1 LAFIYFLYNKDE
13 VTMPGIR
20 LIEVPKWGLS
30 MEEGTVVNWLI
41 PVGAAFSEGDEIC
54 DLETS
59 KISNVVEAP
68 FAGVLRR
75 VLADV
80 GVTLPVGAP
89 LAVSAAAETTEAE
102 IDVFL
107 TGSGSQEPAATVTA
121 PAPRPPEVQAVAQT
135 AVTASPASLS
145 GTTDETVVA
154 TPEARAYAEAHGLNL
169 AKVTA
174 SGRGGRVSVAD
185 IAVALA
191 ANGAEVTP
199 ADPVRATPLAR
210 RVAGQLGI
218 DLTVVAATGPRGR
231 VQRADVERSAQLP
244 LPSVSPAGSKDTPI
258 TGMRKVIAERLTA
271 SARDI
276 PQFRLNAAIRLDA
289 LLDLRAELN
298 AGAAQKISV
307 TDLIVKA
314 AGRALMQVPACNV
327 QVLDGL
333 IRQFEAA
340 DICLAVALPGGLMT
354 PKIEAV
360 NAKSLSTVAR
370 ETAALV
376 EAARVG
382 KLMPDQMTGG
392 TFTISNLGMFGI
404 DSFDAIINPPQ
415 GAILAV
421 GAGRSEGHG
430 YMNGDKPATIMNVTL
445 TCDHRAIDGALG
457 AQLLQALRET
467 IEAPLQ
473 IVI

>member
-1 LAFIYFLYNKDE
+1 LYNKDGIA
-13 VTMPGIR
+13 MPDIR

-30 MEEGTVVNWLI
+30 MEEGTVVKWLV
-41 PVGAAFSEGDEIC
+41 PVGAAFAEGDEIC

-89 LAVSAAAETTEAE
+89 LAVSATAETTEAE
-102 IDVFL
+102 IDAFL
-107 TGSGSQEPAATVTA
+107 TGSGSQESALTVTA
-121 PAPRPPEVQAVAQT
+121 PAVRLPDEQALVQET
-135 AVTASPASLS
+135 GSASPASLS
-145 GTTDETVVA
+145 GTTDDTVVA
-154 TPEARAYAEAHGLNL
+154 TPEARAYAESHGLNL

-185 IAVALA
+185 IVVALA
-191 ANGAEVTP
+191 ANGAEVAP

-210 RVAGQLGI
+210 RLAGQLGV
-218 DLTVVAATGPRGR
+218 DLTAVEASGPRGR
-231 VQRADVERSAQLP
+231 VQRADVERSAQAP
-244 LPSVSPAGSKDTPI
+244 LPSVPPSGSKDTPI

-289 LLDLRAELN
+289 LLALRAELN

-314 AGRALMQVPACNV
+314 SGRALMQVPACNV
-327 QVLDGL
+327 QVLDGVV
-333 IRQFEAA
+333 RQFDAA

-370 ETAALV
+370 ETAALI
-376 EAARVG
+376 EAARAG
-382 KLMPDQMTGG
+382 KLMPDQMAGG

-430 YMNGDKPATIMNVTL
+430 YRNGDKPATVMNVTL

-467 IEAPLQ
+467 IEAPLH

>member
-1 LAFIYFLYNKDE
+1 LYNKDGIA
-13 VTMPGIR
+13 MPDIR

-30 MEEGTVVNWLI
+30 MEEGTVVKWLV
-41 PVGAAFSEGDEIC
+41 PVGAAFAEGDEIC

-75 VLADV
+75 VVADV

-89 LAVSAAAETTEAE
+89 LAVSATAETTEAE
-102 IDVFL
+102 IDAFL
-107 TGSGSQEPAATVTA
+107 TGSGSRERAVVVAAPTA
-121 PAPRPPEVQAVAQT
+121 LPSMPQAV
-135 AVTASPASLS
+135 VETASFTSTASLS
-145 GTTDETVVA
+145 GTTDDTVVA
-154 TPEARAYAEAHGLNL
+154 TPEARAYADRHGLNL

-174 SGRGGRVSVAD
+174 TGRGGRVSVAD
-185 IAVALA
+185 IVLALA
-191 ANGAEVTP
+191 ADGAEVAP

-210 RVAGQLGI
+210 RLAGQLGV
-218 DLTVVAATGPRGR
+218 DLTAVEASGPRGR
-231 VQRADVERSAQLP
+231 VQRADVERSAQAP
-244 LPSVSPAGSKDTPI
+244 LPSVPPSGSRDTPI

-289 LLDLRAELN
+289 LLALRAELN

-314 AGRALMQVPACNV
+314 AGRALMQVPSCNV
-327 QVLDGL
+327 QVLGGV
-333 IRQFEAA
+333 IRQFDAA

-370 ETAALV
+370 ETAALI
-376 EAARVG
+376 EAARAS

-404 DSFDAIINPPQ
+404 NSFDAIINPPQ

-430 YMNGDKPATIMNVTL
+430 YMNGDKPATVMNVTL

>member
-1 LAFIYFLYNKDE
+1 
-13 VTMPGIR
+13 MPDIR

-30 MEEGTVVNWLI
+30 MEEGTVVKWLV
-41 PVGAAFSEGDEIC
+41 PVGAAFAEGDEIC

-68 FAGVLRR
+68 FAGILRR

-89 LAVSAAAETTEAE
+89 LAVSATAKTTEAE
-102 IDVFL
+102 IDAFL
-107 TGSGSQEPAATVTA
+107 SGSGSQEPAMVVAAPTA
-121 PAPRPPEVQAVAQT
+121 QPSVPQAVVET
-135 AVTASPASLS
+135 AGSASPGSLS
-145 GTTDETVVA
+145 GTTDDTVVA

-185 IAVALA
+185 IVLALA
-191 ANGAEVTP
+191 ANGADVAP
-199 ADPVRATPLAR
+199 ADSVRATPLAR
-210 RVAGQLGI
+210 RLAGQLGV
-218 DLTVVAATGPRGR
+218 DLTAVEASGPRGR
-231 VQRADVERSAQLP
+231 VQRADVERSAQAPLLP
-244 LPSVSPAGSKDTPI
+244 VPPSGSKDTPI

-289 LLDLRAELN
+289 LLALRAELN

-314 AGRALMQVPACNV
+314 AGRALMQVPASNV
-327 QVLDGL
+327 QVLDGV
-333 IRQFEAA
+333 IRQFDTA
-340 DICLAVALPGGLMT
+340 DICLAVALPSGLMT
-354 PKIEAV
+354 PKVEAV
-360 NAKSLSTVAR
+360 NAKSISTLAR
-370 ETAALV
+370 ETAALI
-376 EAARVG
+376 EAARAG

-430 YMNGDKPATIMNVTL
+430 YMNGDRPATVMNVTL

>member
-1 LAFIYFLYNKDE
+1 
-13 VTMPGIR
+13 MPGIR

-41 PVGAAFSEGDEIC
+41 PVGVAFAEGDEIC

-68 FAGVLRR
+68 FAGILRR

-89 LAVSAAAETTEAE
+89 LAVSATAETSEAE
-102 IDVFL
+102 IDAFL
-107 TGSGSQEPAATVTA
+107 SGSGSQETTAAVAAPAA
-121 PAPRPPEVQAVAQT
+121 PSEVQAVVQA
-135 AVTASPASLS
+135 AVSASPASLS
-145 GTTDETVVA
+145 GVTDDTVVA
-154 TPEARAYAEAHGLNL
+154 TPEARAFAETHGLNL

-174 SGRGGRVSVAD
+174 TGRGGRVSVAD
-185 IAVALA
+185 IVLALA
-191 ANGAEVTP
+191 ANGAEVAP

-210 RVAGQLGI
+210 RLAGQLGV
-218 DLTVVAATGPRGR
+218 DLTAVEASGPRGR
-231 VQRADVERSAQLP
+231 VQRADVERSAQAP
-244 LPSVSPAGSKDTPI
+244 LPPVPPSGSRDTLI

-276 PQFRLNAAIRLDA
+276 PQFRLNTAIRLDA
-289 LLDLRAELN
+289 LLALRAELN

-327 QVLDGL
+327 QVLDGM
-333 IRQFEAA
+333 IRQFDAA

-360 NAKSLSTVAR
+360 NAKSISTVAR
-370 ETAALV
+370 ETAAMI
-376 EAARVG
+376 EAARAG

-430 YMNGDKPATIMNVTL
+430 YMNGDKPATMMNVTL

>member
-1 LAFIYFLYNKDE
+1 
-13 VTMPGIR
+13 MPNIR

-30 MEEGTVVNWLI
+30 MEEGTVVKWLV
-41 PVGAAFSEGDEIC
+41 PVGAAFAEGDEIC

-89 LAVSAAAETTEAE
+89 LAVSATVETTEAE
-102 IDVFL
+102 IDAFL
-107 TGSGSQEPAATVTA
+107 TGSGSQELAMVVSAPTVL
-121 PAPRPPEVQAVAQT
+121 RLPEEQAVAQT
-135 AVTASPASLS
+135 AGSASPASLS
-145 GTTDETVVA
+145 GTTDDTVVA

-174 SGRGGRVSVAD
+174 SGRGGRVSVED
-185 IAVALA
+185 IVVALA
-191 ANGAEVTP
+191 ANGAEVAP

-210 RVAGQLGI
+210 RLAGQLGV
-218 DLTVVAATGPRGR
+218 DLTAVEATGPRGR
-231 VQRADVERSAQLP
+231 VQRADVERMAQSP
-244 LPSVSPAGSKDTPI
+244 LPSVPPPGAKDTPI

-289 LLDLRAELN
+289 LLALRAELN

-307 TDLIVKA
+307 TDLIIKA
-314 AGRALMQVPACNV
+314 AGRALIQVPACNV
-327 QVLDGL
+327 HVLDGL
-333 IRQFEAA
+333 IRQFDAA
-340 DICLAVALPGGLMT
+340 DICLAVAVPGGLMT

-360 NAKSLSTVAR
+360 NAKSISSVAR
-370 ETAALV
+370 ETAALI
-376 EAARVG
+376 EAARAG

-404 DSFDAIINPPQ
+404 DSFDAIINPPH

-430 YMNGDKPATIMNVTL
+430 YMNGDKPATVMNVTL

-457 AQLLQALRET
+457 AQLLQALRDT

>member
-1 LAFIYFLYNKDE
+1 
-13 VTMPGIR
+13 MPDIR

-30 MEEGTVVNWLI
+30 MEEGTVVKWLV
-41 PVGAAFSEGDEIC
+41 PVGAAFAEGDEIC

-59 KISNVVEAP
+59 KISNAVEAP
-68 FAGVLRR
+68 FDGVLRR
-75 VLADV
+75 VVADV

-89 LAVSAAAETTEAE
+89 LAVSATAETTEAE
-102 IDVFL
+102 IDAFL
-107 TGSGSQEPAATVTA
+107 TGGGSQEPAVAAAAPTA
-121 PAPRPPEVQAVAQT
+121 GPSVPQAVVQ
-135 AVTASPASLS
+135 PAGSALPTSLS
-145 GTTDETVVA
+145 GTTDDTVVA
-154 TPEARAYAEAHGLNL
+154 TPEARAYAQAHGLNL

-174 SGRGGRVSVAD
+174 TGRGGRVSVAD
-185 IAVALA
+185 IVVALA

-199 ADPVRATPLAR
+199 AGPVRATPLAR

-218 DLTVVAATGPRGR
+218 DLTAVEAGGPRGR
-231 VQRADVERSAQLP
+231 VQRADVERSAQAP
-244 LPSVSPAGSKDTPI
+244 LPSVAPSGSKDTLI

-289 LLDLRAELN
+289 LLALRAELN
-298 AGAAQKISV
+298 AGVAQKISV

-327 QVLDGL
+327 QVLDGA
-333 IRQFEAA
+333 IRQFDAA
-340 DICLAVALPGGLMT
+340 DICLAVALAGGLMT
-354 PKIEAV
+354 PKVEAV
-360 NAKSLSTVAR
+360 NAKSISAVAR
-370 ETAALV
+370 ETAGLI
-376 EAARVG
+376 EAARAG

-430 YMNGDKPATIMNVTL
+430 YMNGDKPATVMNVTL

-457 AQLLQALRET
+457 AQLLHALRDT
-467 IEAPLQ
+467 IEVPLH

>member
-1 LAFIYFLYNKDE
+1 
-13 VTMPGIR
+13 MPGIR

-41 PVGAAFSEGDEIC
+41 PVGAAFAEGDEIC

-68 FAGVLRR
+68 FAGILRR
-75 VLADV
+75 ILADV

-89 LAVSAAAETTEAE
+89 LAVSAGAGTTEAE
-102 IDVFL
+102 IDAFL
-107 TGSGSQEPAATVTA
+107 AGSGSQEPVAAVPASTVQ
-121 PAPRPPEVQAVAQT
+121 PSEPQAVEQAT
-135 AVTASPASLS
+135 RSTFPSSLS
-145 GTTDETVVA
+145 GITGESVVA
-154 TPEARAYAEAHGLNL
+154 TPEARAYAETHGLDL

-185 IAVALA
+185 IVVALA
-191 ANGAEVTP
+191 ANGAEVSP

-210 RVAGQLGI
+210 RLAGQLGVN
-218 DLTVVAATGPRGR
+218 LTDVAASGPRGR
-231 VQRADVERSAQLP
+231 VQRADVERSVQATATLQNP
-244 LPSVSPAGSKDTPI
+244 TPPGAKDTPI
-258 TGMRKVIAERLTA
+258 TGMRKVIADRLTA

-289 LLDLRAELN
+289 LLTLRAALN

-314 AGRALMQVPACNV
+314 SGRALMQVPACNV
-327 QVLDGL
+327 QVLDGV
-333 IRQFEAA
+333 IRQFDAA

-354 PKIEAV
+354 PKVEAV
-360 NAKSLSTVAR
+360 NAKSISTVAR
-370 ETAALV
+370 ETAGLI
-376 EAARVG
+376 EAARAG
-382 KLMPDQMTGG
+382 KLMPDQMSGG

-430 YMNGDKPATIMNVTL
+430 YMNGDKPATVMNVTL

-457 AQLLQALRET
+457 AQLLQTLRDT
-467 IEAPLQ
+467 IEAPMQ

>member
-1 LAFIYFLYNKDE
+1 
-13 VTMPGIR
+13 M
-20 LIEVPKWGLS
+20 
-30 MEEGTVVNWLI
+30 
-41 PVGAAFSEGDEIC
+41 
-54 DLETS
+54 
-59 KISNVVEAP
+59 
-68 FAGVLRR
+68 
-75 VLADV
+75 
-80 GVTLPVGAP
+80 
-89 LAVSAAAETTEAE
+89 
-102 IDVFL
+102 
-107 TGSGSQEPAATVTA
+107 
-121 PAPRPPEVQAVAQT
+121 
-135 AVTASPASLS
+135 
-145 GTTDETVVA
+145 
-154 TPEARAYAEAHGLNL
+154 
-169 AKVTA
+169 
-174 SGRGGRVSVAD
+174 AD
-185 IAVALA
+185 IVVALA

-218 DLTVVAATGPRGR
+218 DLTAVAATGPRGR

>member
-1 LAFIYFLYNKDE
+1 
-13 VTMPGIR
+13 MPDIR

-30 MEEGTVVNWLI
+30 MEEGAVVKWLV
-41 PVGAAFSEGDEIC
+41 PVGAAFAEGDEIC

-89 LAVSAAAETTEAE
+89 LAVSATAETTEAE
-102 IDVFL
+102 IDAFL
-107 TGSGSQEPAATVTA
+107 TGSGSQKSALTVTA
-121 PAPRPPEVQAVAQT
+121 PVVRLPEEQALVQAT
-135 AVTASPASLS
+135 GSASPASLS
-145 GTTDETVVA
+145 GTTDDTVVA
-154 TPEARAYAEAHGLNL
+154 TPEARAYAESHGLNL

-185 IAVALA
+185 IVVALA
-191 ANGAEVTP
+191 ANGAEAAP
-199 ADPVRATPLAR
+199 ADPVRATPLAKR
-210 RVAGQLGI
+210 LAEQLGV
-218 DLTVVAATGPRGR
+218 DLTAVEATGPRGR
-231 VQRADVERSAQLP
+231 VQRADVERLAQAP
-244 LPSVSPAGSKDTPI
+244 LLSVPPSGPKDTPI

-289 LLDLRAELN
+289 LLVLRAELN

-327 QVLDGL
+327 QVLDGM
-333 IRQFEAA
+333 IRQFDAA

-360 NAKSLSTVAR
+360 NAKSISPVAR
-370 ETAALV
+370 ETAAMI
-376 EAARVG
+376 EAARAG

-430 YMNGDKPATIMNVTL
+430 YMNGDKPATVMNVTL

>member
-1 LAFIYFLYNKDE
+1 MIIIGIFVQQIGVA
-13 VTMPGIR
+13 MPDIR

-30 MEEGTVVNWLI
+30 MEEGTVVKWLV
-41 PVGAAFSEGDEIC
+41 PVGAAFAEGDEIC

-68 FAGVLRR
+68 FAGILRR

-89 LAVSAAAETTEAE
+89 LAVSADAGTTEAE
-102 IDVFL
+102 IGAFL
-107 TGSGSQEPAATVTA
+107 AGGNL
-121 PAPRPPEVQAVAQT
+121 PEVATTTPQPATQTTVAADPVSQPPI
-135 AVTASPASLS
+135 ALAGRSA
-145 GTTDETVVA
+145 DTVIA
-154 TPEARAYAEAHGLNL
+154 TPEARAYAEAQGLDL
-169 AKVTA
+169 GKIPA
-174 SGRGGRVSVAD
+174 SGRGARVSVAD
-185 IAVALA
+185 IVLALA
-191 ANGAEVTP
+191 ATGVDVAPP
-199 ADPVRATPLAR
+199 APIRATPLAR
-210 RVAGQLGI
+210 RVAGQLGV
-218 DLTVVAATGPRGR
+218 DLADVSASGPKGR
-231 VQRADVERSAQLP
+231 VQRVDVERSAQTSAFAASLTP
-244 LPSVSPAGSKDTPI
+244 PGTTDRPI

-289 LLDLRAELN
+289 LLALRAELN
-298 AGAAQKISV
+298 ANAAQKISV

-314 AGRALMQVPACNV
+314 SARALMLVPDCNV
-327 QVLDGL
+327 QVLDGM
-333 IRQFEAA
+333 IRQFDAV
-340 DICLAVALPGGLMT
+340 DICLAVALPDGLMT

-360 NAKSLSTVAR
+360 NLKSITTIAR
-370 ETAALV
+370 EAAALI
-376 EAARVG
+376 EQARAG

-392 TFTISNLGMFGI
+392 TFTISNLGMFGV

-421 GAGRSEGHG
+421 GAGRTEGHG
-430 YMNGDKPATIMNVTL
+430 FKNGDKPATVMNVTL

-457 AQLLQALRET
+457 ARLLQALRET
-467 IEAPLQ
+467 IENPLQ